1 MSDTYSCIRLDL
13 TLLEYA
19 IYLGGL
25 ALARAEPRGVRSM
38 ARGTWCFWL
47 IDYDLENKINFH
59 FSKLQS
65 IILTEGSESDI
76 LPSF

>member
-13 TLLEYA
+13 TLLESDN
-19 IYLGGL
+19 YLGGL

-47 IDYDLENKINFH
+47 IDYDLEKKVNFH

-65 IILTEGSESDI
+65 IIRTEGSESDI